1 MEEKIVYFTKKIT
14 PESLVKIYK
23 KINSPL
29 TGNIAIKLH
38 SGEDGNQNYVKPEF
52 VKDLIDYVN
61 GTVVECNTAY
71 NGQRNSTNKHLKLLE
86 KHGWNKHFD
95 VDLLDEE
102 DDDLVLDIPNGKVIN
117 KNYVGKNLT
126 KYDSML
132 VLSHFK
138 GHPMGGFGGA
148 LKQLSIGIAS
158 SRGKSYIHSAGKTLD
173 QNEVWKLNTK
183 QDLFLE
189 SMADAATSVVNYF
202 NGNIVYINILC
213 NLSIDCDC
221 CAKAE
226 DPCMKDIG
234 ILLSLDPVAIDKAS
248 VDLVYSSEDEG
259 KNHLIERIESRNGLH
274 TIEEAEQRGIGTTKY
289 KIVDIDKEC

>member
-1 MEEKIVYFTKKIT
+1 MEEKIVYFTKNIT

-52 VKDLIDYVN
+52 VKDIIDFVN

-71 NGQRNSTNKHLKLLE
+71 NGQRNSTDKHLKLLE
-86 KHGWNKHFD
+86 KHGWNIYFD
-95 VDLLDEE
+95 VDLLDKE
-102 DDDLVLDIPNGKVIN
+102 DDDLVLDISNGKVIK
-117 KNYVGKNLT
+117 KNYVGRNLT

-189 SMADAATSVVNYF
+189 SMADAATSVVDYF
-202 NGNIVYINILC
+202 KEKIVYINILC
-213 NLSIDCDC
+213 NLSVDCDC

-248 VDLVYSSEDEG
+248 VDLVYSSEDAG
-259 KNHLIERIESRNGLH
+259 KTHLIERIESRNGLH
-274 TIEEAEQRGIGTTKY
+274 AIEEAEKRGIGTTKY
-289 KIVDIDKEC
+289 KIVNID

>member
-1 MEEKIVYFTKKIT
+1 MKEKIVYFTKKIT
-14 PESLVKIYK
+14 PESLIKIYK

-86 KHGWNKHFD
+86 KHGWNKYFD

-202 NGNIVYINILC
+202 KGNIVYINILC
-213 NLSIDCDC
+213 NLSVDCDC

-234 ILLSLDPVAIDKAS
+234 ILLSLDPIAIDKAS
-248 VDLVYSSEDEG
+248 VDLVYSSEDED
-259 KNHLIERIESRNGLH
+259 KKYLIERIESRNGLH
-274 TIEEAEQRGIGTTKY
+274 TIEEAEKRGIGTTKY

>member
-1 MEEKIVYFTKKIT
+1 MEEKIVYFTKEIT

-86 KHGWNKHFD
+86 KHGWNKYFD

-213 NLSIDCDC
+213 NLSVDCDC

-259 KNHLIERIESRNGLH
+259 KKYLIERIESRNGAH
-274 TIEEAEQRGIGTTKY
+274 IIEASSNLKFGSSDYELIN
-289 KIVDIDKEC
+289 IDNIK

>member
-86 KHGWNKHFD
+86 KHGWNKYFD

-138 GHPMGGFGGA
+138 GHPMGGFGGT

-183 QDLFLE
+183 QHLFLE

-213 NLSIDCDC
+213 NLSVDCDC

-248 VDLVYSSEDEG
+248 IDLVYSSEDEG

>member
-1 MEEKIVYFTKKIT
+1 MEEKIVYFTKEIT

-61 GTVVECNTAY
+61 GIVVECNTAY

-86 KHGWNKHFD
+86 KHGWNKYFD

-202 NGNIVYINILC
+202 KGNIVYINILC
-213 NLSIDCDC
+213 NLSVDCDC
-221 CAKAE
+221 CANAE

-259 KNHLIERIESRNGLH
+259 KKYLIERIESRNGLH

>member
-1 MEEKIVYFTKKIT
+1 MAEKIVYFTKEIT
-14 PESLVKIYK
+14 PESLIKIYK

-61 GTVVECNTAY
+61 GIVVECNTAY
-71 NGQRNSTNKHLKLLE
+71 NGQRNSTDKHLKLLE
-86 KHGWNKHFD
+86 KHGWNKYFD
-95 VDLLDEE
+95 VDLLDKE

-213 NLSIDCDC
+213 NLSVDCDC

>member
-1 MEEKIVYFTKKIT
+1 MAEKIVYFTKEIT

-52 VKDLIDYVN
+52 VKDIIDFVN

-71 NGQRNSTNKHLKLLE
+71 NGQRNSTDKHLKLLE
-86 KHGWNKHFD
+86 KHGWNKYFD
-95 VDLLDEE
+95 VDLLDKE
-102 DDDLVLDIPNGKVIN
+102 DDDLVLDIPNGKVIK
-117 KNYVGKNLT
+117 KNYVGRNLT

-173 QNEVWKLNTK
+173 QNEVWNLNTK

-189 SMADAATSVVNYF
+189 SMADAATSVVDYF
-202 NGNIVYINILC
+202 KEKIVYINILC
-213 NLSIDCDC
+213 NLSVDCDC

-248 VDLVYSSEDEG
+248 VDLVYSSEDAG
-259 KNHLIERIESRNGLH
+259 KTHLIERIESRNGLH
-274 TIEEAEQRGIGTTKY
+274 AIEEAEKRGIGTTKY
-289 KIVDIDKEC
+289 KIVNID

>member
-1 MEEKIVYFTKKIT
+1 MAEKIVYFTKEIT
-14 PESLVKIYK
+14 PESLIKIYK

-86 KHGWNKHFD
+86 KHGWNKYFD

-213 NLSIDCDC
+213 NLSVDCDC

-259 KNHLIERIESRNGLH
+259 KKYLIEKIESRNGLY
-274 TIEEAEQRGIGTTKY
+274 TIEEAEKRGIGTTKY

>member
-1 MEEKIVYFTKKIT
+1 MEKKIVYFTKEIT

-23 KINSPL
+23 IINSPL

-61 GTVVECNTAY
+61 GIVVECNTAY

-86 KHGWNKHFD
+86 KHGWNKYFD

-213 NLSIDCDC
+213 NLSVDCDC

-274 TIEEAEQRGIGTTKY
+274 TIEEAEKRGIGTTKY

>member
-23 KINSPL
+23 IINSPL

-52 VKDLIDYVN
+52 VKDLIDCVN

-86 KHGWNKHFD
+86 KHGWNKYFD

-202 NGNIVYINILC
+202 KGNIVYINILC
-213 NLSIDCDC
+213 NLSVDCDC

-259 KNHLIERIESRNGLH
+259 KKYLIERIESRNGLH

>member
-1 MEEKIVYFTKKIT
+1 MEEKIVYFTKEIT

-86 KHGWNKHFD
+86 KHGWNKYFD

-202 NGNIVYINILC
+202 KGNIVYINILC
-213 NLSIDCDC
+213 NLSVDCDC

-234 ILLSLDPVAIDKAS
+234 ILLSLDPIAIDKAS

-259 KNHLIERIESRNGLH
+259 KKHLIERIESRNGLH
-274 TIEEAEQRGIGTTKY
+274 TIEEAEKRGIGTTKY

>member
-1 MEEKIVYFTKKIT
+1 MEEKIVYFTKEIT

-23 KINSPL
+23 IINSPL

-52 VKDLIDYVN
+52 VKDLIDCVN

-86 KHGWNKHFD
+86 KHVWNKYFD

-202 NGNIVYINILC
+202 KGNIVYINILC
-213 NLSIDCDC
+213 NLSVDCDC

>member
-1 MEEKIVYFTKKIT
+1 MAEKIVYFTKKIT

-86 KHGWNKHFD
+86 KHGWNKYFD

-213 NLSIDCDC
+213 NLSVDCDC

-234 ILLSLDPVAIDKAS
+234 ILLSLDSVAIDKAS
-248 VDLVYSSEDEG
+248 VD
-259 KNHLIERIESRNGLH
+259 
-274 TIEEAEQRGIGTTKY
+274 
-289 KIVDIDKEC
+289 